1 MIGWESHGQESKLVP
16 SEHTVIDLGYYTT
29 ADELTGVGPEKLKE
43 VMTMLHVFMITE
55 ELFL

>member
-43 VMTMLHVFMITE
+43 VMTMLHVFYDH
-55 ELFL
+55 